1 MLSRRIRSALV
12 RCRSEDV
19 WLFWPEHRISKIS
32 TSWPRCYWYN
42 FSIGEFKGLIKTCL
56 AEEVAR
62 LRWKKYHSLL
72 YRFFRSCVTL
82 WKSVSHH
89 QTNKKYRQLHP
100 HGNFKGPNCFNM
112 LWLEVFGM
120 RSKCRGTCRLTI
132 LKVCKRITFG
142 RAPSWKFGGVVIYCF
157 SYAEIVES
165 CL

>member
-1 MLSRRIRSALV
+1 MKEIPFFALSVLSLMCHAL
-12 RCRSEDV
+12 
-19 WLFWPEHRISKIS
+19 
-32 TSWPRCYWYN
+32 
-42 FSIGEFKGLIKTCL
+42 
-56 AEEVAR
+56 
-62 LRWKKYHSLL
+62 
-72 YRFFRSCVTL
+72 
-82 WKSVSHH
+82 KSVSHH

-142 RAPSWKFGGVVIYCF
+142 RTPSWKFGGVVIYCF

-165 CL
+165 CLQTYLEQLCFSLPLHLFMIFALQLNYLVKIKLQFFSCFLSFFSQERVPLLYFLQCIQ